1 MNNNKR
7 EVKKMKKDLE
17 MQEFVEFLET
27 TKAMIDRGCKG
38 SSTIT
43 KTQGRGN
50 TYTLTLTYCYET
62 PSSKAKYIPGDWTI
76 KCSTIEKAKLKQ
88 NLFNQQLVEAQ

>member
-1 MNNNKR
+1 MTTKN
-7 EVKKMKKDLE
+7 LE

-27 TKAMIDRGCKG
+27 TKAMIDRGWKG

-50 TYTLTLTYCYET
+50 TYSLKLTYCYET
-62 PSSKAKYIPGDWTI
+62 TSAKLTQDGFEVR
-76 KCSTIEKAKLKQ
+76 CSTIEKAKLKQ
-88 NLFNQQLVEAQ
+88 KLFNQSLENA